1 MSSTEK
7 SKRNRS
13 KPPRGRPAATSSISQ
28 PVVEDASYLTALS
41 SFSPKGNLFAFLS
54 LAVDKHRLRVYD
66 TTTGQ
71 SVAEHVVDS
80 ARVSSLTWSNFDPSE
95 GQRSAAVEAEEPPNR
110 KKRKKRG
117 SQANED
123 GPPQITAIEVVV
135 LGLSDGTV
143 LFFSPTHGRIL
154 RALSHSTSTAAI
166 LSVVLTENGDSTPTT
181 WTSGAD
187 GAIRLWN
194 AQKNDILGSWKND
207 DRIPYSSMAIRPTSE
222 GDRVDVLA
230 ANHSIRLLSTT
241 PDTLAE
247 KPTQLASFTGH
258 ASSIKQ
264 LRWDASQT
272 PSTRFLSMAE
282 GDRIV
287 SVWEAPDGSVT
298 DGKMVASVQLDSDA
312 RTISL
317 SIASPTHTISS
328 TSERQNLLTLTASG
342 KISIFP
348 VPAELVPPASS
359 SRTQHKVS
367 TLLPRSNLSVSA
379 KKGVSASQVVDASF
393 AVGLVGHIRVARIVG
408 GVRPVFDLVQY
419 LDDKGDFIPEVVIED
434 VKAGLVS
441 ETLSAAPNKRYTESG
456 SVAVRS
462 GTELGQDEDMDDIA
476 LHAIDGDLDVDL
488 AELSL
493 GQRLTAL
500 SGDAQPISSSDS
512 DDDHEASISKKSK
525 SPRKSKQGDTARA
538 EAFVVPA
545 NSLTRTLIQ
554 ALHSSDSRLL
564 ETCLAHSDQ
573 TLIRNTVRRL
583 PPQLAV
589 PLITACVERLGRGA
603 RAANMKGGGGG
614 TSSQRGTAL
623 IVWVKTV
630 LAVHSGHLMT
640 MPDLVARL
648 SGLHATLSTRLA
660 LQESLLS
667 LSGRLDMVLSQI
679 EMRSSVAPAPLV
691 PKRGAQTSGTQGKQV
706 SRYVEGESEDED
718 EQMDVEVE
726 VDSGDDDGSV
736 EDVELGGDS
745 SAEEGSE
752 EEDDDDD
759 DEDEDED
766 GPTMNGFIDDEAE
779 EYSEEDDESE

>member
-1 MSSTEK
+1 MASPEK
-7 SKRNRS
+7 SKKNRS
-13 KPPRGRPAATSSISQ
+13 KPPRGRPLATSSISQ
-28 PVVEDASYLTALS
+28 PAVEDASYLTALS

-66 TTTGQ
+66 TATGQ

-80 ARVSSLTWSNFDPSE
+80 ARVSSLSWGNFDPSE
-95 GQRSAAVEAEEPPNR
+95 APRSAASDADEPPNK
-110 KKRKKRG
+110 KKRKKRN
-117 SQANED
+117 SQANGD
-123 GPPQITAIEVVV
+123 GPLQVTSAMEVVL
-135 LGLSDGTV
+135 LGLSDGTI
-143 LFFSPTHGRIL
+143 LFFSPTHGRVM
-154 RALSHSTSTAAI
+154 RTLSHSTSTAAI
-166 LSVVLTENGDSTPTT
+166 LSVVLAENGDSVPTT

-207 DRIPYSSMAIRPTSE
+207 DRIPYSSMAIRPTTES
-222 GDRVDVLA
+222 DRVDVLV
-230 ANHSIRLLSTT
+230 ANHSIRLLSTN
-241 PDTLAE
+241 PDTLTE
-247 KPTQLASFTGH
+247 KPTQISSFTGH
-258 ASSIKQ
+258 ASSVKQ
-264 LRWDASQT
+264 LQWDASQT
-272 PSTRFLSMAE
+272 PPTRFMSMAE

-287 SVWEAPDGSVT
+287 SIWQTPEGSTT

-312 RTISL
+312 RAISL
-317 SIASPTHTISS
+317 SASSS
-328 TSERQNLLTLTASG
+328 ASSERQNLLTLTASG

-348 VPAELVPPASS
+348 IPTELVPPASS

-379 KKGVSASQVVDASF
+379 KKGSSGSQVVDASF
-393 AVGLVGHIRVARIVG
+393 AAGVVGHIRVARIVG

-434 VKAGLVS
+434 VKAGLINES
-441 ETLSAAPNKRYTESG
+441 QSGTTPNRRYTESG

-462 GTELGQDEDMDDIA
+462 GAELGQDEEMDDIA
-476 LHAIDGDLDVDL
+476 RNAIDGELDVDL

-500 SGDAQPISSSDS
+500 SGDAQPVASSDS
-512 DDDHEASISKKSK
+512 DDEATTQKSK
-525 SPRKSKQGDTARA
+525 APRKGQGDASTQDVS
-538 EAFVVPA
+538 VVPA
-545 NSLTRTLIQ
+545 SSLTRTLIQ
-554 ALHSSDSRLL
+554 ALHSSDTKLL

-603 RAANMKGGGGG
+603 RAGNMKGGGGG
-614 TSSQRGTAL
+614 ASSQRATTL
-623 IVWVKTV
+623 IMWVKTV
-630 LAVHSGHLMT
+630 LTVHSGHLMT

-648 SGLHATLSTRLA
+648 SGLHATLSSRLA
-660 LQESLLS
+660 LQDTLLS

-679 EMRSSVAPAPLV
+679 EMRSSAAPATLAPR
-691 PKRGAQTSGTQGKQV
+691 KAAQAQGKGV
-706 SRYVEGESEDED
+706 TRYVEGESADED

-726 VDSGDDDGSV
+726 VDSGDDDASV

-745 SAEEGSE
+745 SEDEGSGEDDEEDDE
-752 EEDDDDD
+752 EEDD
-759 DEDEDED
+759 E
-766 GPTMNGFIDDEAE
+766 MNGFIDDEAE
-779 EYSEEDDESE
+779 EEYSEEEESGSE

>member
-1 MSSTEK
+1 MPSSDK
-7 SKRNRS
+7 SKKPRS
-13 KPPRGRPAATSSISQ
+13 KPPRGRPQATSSISQ
-28 PVVEDASYLTALS
+28 PIVEDASYLTTLS
-41 SFSPKGNLFAFLS
+41 AFSPKGNFFAFLS

-66 TTTGQ
+66 TATGQ

-95 GQRSAAVEAEEPPNR
+95 GQQSAQSDGEEPHNK
-110 KKRKKRG
+110 KKRKKRN
-117 SQANED
+117 SQANAD
-123 GPPQITAIEVVV
+123 GPPQISAAIEVV
-135 LGLSDGTV
+135 LMGLTDGTV
-143 LFFSPTHGRIL
+143 LFFSPSHGRTI
-154 RALSHSTSTAAI
+154 RTLSHSTSTAAI
-166 LSVVLTENGDSTPTT
+166 LSVVLTGNGHSTPAT

-222 GDRVDVLA
+222 GDRIDFLV
-230 ANHSIRLLSTT
+230 ANHSIRLLSTN
-241 PDTLAE
+241 PDASAE

-258 ASSIKQ
+258 ASSVKQ
-264 LRWDASQT
+264 LQWDASQT
-272 PSTRFLSMAE
+272 PPTRFLSMAE

-287 SVWEAPDGSVT
+287 SIWQTPEASTV

-312 RTISL
+312 RAISL
-317 SIASPTHTISS
+317 SVTSLP

-348 VPAELVPPASS
+348 IPAELVPPASS
-359 SRTQHKVS
+359 SRTPHKVS
-367 TLLPRSNLSVSA
+367 TLLPRSILSVSA
-379 KKGVSASQVVDASF
+379 KKGSSGSQVVDASF
-393 AVGLVGHIRVARIVG
+393 AVGVAGHIRVARIVG
-408 GVRPVFDLVQY
+408 GVRPVFDLVQF

-434 VKAGLVS
+434 VNASLIS
-441 ETLSAAPNKRYTESG
+441 ESHAATPNKRYTESG
-456 SVAVRS
+456 SVAVHS
-462 GTELGQDEDMDDIA
+462 GVELGQDEDMDDIA
-476 LHAIDGDLDVDL
+476 NNAIDGDLDVDL

-500 SGDAQPISSSDS
+500 SGDARPPTSSDS
-512 DDDHEASISKKSK
+512 DDDGPTKKS
-525 SPRKSKQGDTARA
+525 SAPRQSGQGDDSAPDG
-538 EAFVVPA
+538 VIPA

-554 ALHSSDSRLL
+554 ALHSSDTKLL

-589 PLITACVERLGRGA
+589 PLITVCVERLGRGA
-603 RAANMKGGGGG
+603 RAGNMKGGGGG
-614 TSSQRGTAL
+614 ASSQRGSAL

-648 SGLHATLSTRLA
+648 SGLHATLSSRLA
-660 LQESLLS
+660 LQDSLLS

-691 PKRGAQTSGTQGKQV
+691 ARKTSRAGGNTAN
-706 SRYVEGESEDED
+706 RYVEGESAEED

-726 VDSGDDDGSV
+726 VDSGDEEGSV

-745 SAEEGSE
+745 SEAEGSVEDEEDDSE
-752 EEDDDDD
+752 EESG
-759 DEDEDED
+759 DE
-766 GPTMNGFIDDEAE
+766 GMNGFIDDEAM
-779 EYSEEDDESE
+779 EDDSDEDGSD

>member
-1 MSSTEK
+1 MASSEK
-7 SKRNRS
+7 SKKNRS

-66 TTTGQ
+66 TATGQ

-80 ARVSSLTWSNFDPSE
+80 ARVSSLTWSNFDPSD
-95 GQRSAAVEAEEPPNR
+95 GQRAALSDVEEPPNKKKK
-110 KKRKKRG
+110 KKRN
-117 SQANED
+117 SQANTD
-123 GPPQITAIEVVV
+123 GPPQIVATIEVVV

-143 LFFSPTHGRIL
+143 LFFSPTHGRII
-154 RALSHSTSTAAI
+154 RTLSHSTSTDAI
-166 LSVVLTENGDSTPTT
+166 LSVVLTENGDSAPTT

-207 DRIPYSSMAIRPTSE
+207 DRIPYSSMAIRPTAE
-222 GDRVDVLA
+222 GDRVDVLV
-230 ANHSIRLLSTT
+230 ANHSIRLLSTSPASLT
-241 PDTLAE
+241 E
-247 KPTQLASFTGH
+247 KPTQSASFTGH
-258 ASSIKQ
+258 ASSVKHLQ
-264 LRWDASQT
+264 WDASQT
-272 PSTRFLSMAE
+272 PPTRFMSMAE

-287 SVWEAPDGSVT
+287 CIWETPEGSAT
-298 DGKMVASVQLDSDA
+298 EGKMVASVQLDSDA

-317 SIASPTHTISS
+317 SVSSPMP
-328 TSERQNLLTLTASG
+328 SERQNLLTLTASG

-348 VPAELVPPASS
+348 IPTELVPPATS

-379 KKGVSASQVVDASF
+379 KKGSSGTQVVDASF
-393 AVGLVGHIRVARIVG
+393 AVGIGGHIRVARIVG

-419 LDDKGDFIPEVVIED
+419 LDDNGDFIPEVTIED
-434 VKAGLVS
+434 VKADLIS
-441 ETLSAAPNKRYTESG
+441 DSHSATPNRRYTESG

-462 GTELGQDEDMDDIA
+462 GAELGQDEEMDVLA
-476 LHAIDGDLDVDL
+476 HNAIDGDLDVDL

-500 SGDAQPISSSDS
+500 SGDARLVTSSDS
-512 DDDHEASISKKSK
+512 DDEAGPTKKSTG
-525 SPRKSKQGDTARA
+525 PRKSGQGDATVQDAS
-538 EAFVVPA
+538 VVPA

-554 ALHSSDSRLL
+554 ALHSSDTKLL

-603 RAANMKGGGGG
+603 RAGNMKGGGGG
-614 TSSQRGTAL
+614 ASSQRGSAL

-648 SGLHATLSTRLA
+648 SGLHATLSSRLA
-660 LQESLLS
+660 LQENLLS

-679 EMRSSVAPAPLV
+679 EMRSSVAPAPLA
-691 PKRGAQTSGTQGKQV
+691 PRKGAQASRGQGKHV
-706 SRYVEGESEDED
+706 NRYVEGESADED

-745 SAEEGSE
+745 SEEGSE
-752 EEDDDDD
+752 EEED
-759 DEDEDED
+759 DEDEEESDGD

-779 EYSEEDDESE
+779 EYSEEDDDESE

>member
-1 MSSTEK
+1 MASPEK
-7 SKRNRS
+7 SKKNRS
-13 KPPRGRPAATSSISQ
+13 KPPRSRPPATSSISQ

-41 SFSPKGNLFAFLS
+41 SFSPKGNLFAYLS

-66 TTTGQ
+66 TATGQ

-80 ARVSSLTWSNFDPSE
+80 ARVSCLTWSNFDPSD
-95 GQRSAAVEAEEPPNR
+95 GPRSAPSDVEEPPDK
-110 KKRKKRG
+110 KKRKKRN
-117 SQANED
+117 SQANAD
-123 GPPQITAIEVVV
+123 GPLQVTAAIEVVL

-143 LFFSPTHGRIL
+143 SFFSPTHGRVL
-154 RALSHSTSTAAI
+154 RTLSHATSTAAI
-166 LSVVLTENGDSTPTT
+166 LSVVLTEHGDSVPTT

-207 DRIPYSSMAIRPTSE
+207 DRIPYSSMAIRPTSD
-222 GDRVDVLA
+222 GDRVDVLV
-230 ANHSIRLLSTT
+230 ANHSIRLLSSD
-241 PDTLAE
+241 PDALTE
-247 KPTQLASFTGH
+247 KPKQIASFTGH
-258 ASSIKQ
+258 ASSVRQ
-264 LRWDASQT
+264 LQWDASQA
-272 PSTRFLSMAE
+272 PPTRFLSMAE

-287 SVWEAPDGSVT
+287 SIWQTPEGSVA

-317 SIASPTHTISS
+317 SLSSPAS
-328 TSERQNLLTLTASG
+328 SERQNLLTLTASG

-348 VPAELVPPASS
+348 IPTELVPPASS

-379 KKGVSASQVVDASF
+379 KKGSSGSQVVAASF
-393 AVGLVGHIRVARIVG
+393 AVGVVGHIRVARVVG

-419 LDDKGDFIPEVVIED
+419 VDDKGDFIPDVVIED
-434 VKAGLVS
+434 LKAGLINEVH
-441 ETLSAAPNKRYTESG
+441 SAAPNKRYTESG

-462 GTELGQDEDMDDIA
+462 GVEVGQDEDMDDIA
-476 LHAIDGDLDVDL
+476 QNAVDGDLDVDL

-500 SGDAQPISSSDS
+500 SGDAQQVGSSDS
-512 DDDHEASISKKSK
+512 DDEASPTQKSK
-525 SPRKSKQGDTARA
+525 GSRKSGQDGVQDA
-538 EAFVVPA
+538 PA

-554 ALHSSDSRLL
+554 ALHSSDTKLL

-573 TLIRNTVRRL
+573 AMIRNTVRRL

-603 RAANMKGGGGG
+603 RAGNMKGGGGG
-614 TSSQRGTAL
+614 ASSQRGTTL

-648 SGLHATLSTRLA
+648 SGLHATLSSRLA
-660 LQESLLS
+660 LQENLLS
-667 LSGRLDMVLSQI
+667 LSGRLDMVLAQI

-691 PKRGAQTSGTQGKQV
+691 ARKGTQASRGQGKV
-706 SRYVEGESEDED
+706 PRYVEGESADED
-718 EQMDVEVE
+718 EQMEVEVE
-726 VDSGDDDGSV
+726 SGDDDGSV

-745 SAEEGSE
+745 SEDEGSE
-752 EEDDDDD
+752 EEED
-759 DEDEDED
+759 DEDEEDEED
-766 GPTMNGFIDDEAE
+766 GPNGFIDDQAEEDE
-779 EYSEEDDESE
+779 EYSDEDDSE

>member
-1 MSSTEK
+1 MASSEK
-7 SKRNRS
+7 SKKTRS

-66 TTTGQ
+66 TATGQ

-80 ARVSSLTWSNFDPSE
+80 ARVSSLTWNNFDPSE
-95 GQRSAAVEAEEPPNR
+95 SQRSAPSDVEEPPNK
-110 KKRKKRG
+110 KKRKKRN
-117 SQANED
+117 SQANGD
-123 GPPQITAIEVVV
+123 GPLQVTAAIEVVL

-143 LFFSPTHGRIL
+143 LFFSPTHGRII
-154 RALSHSTSTAAI
+154 RTLSHSTSTAAI

-222 GDRVDVLA
+222 GDRVDVLV
-230 ANHSIRLLSTT
+230 ANHSIRLLSTN
-241 PDTLAE
+241 PDTLTE

-258 ASSIKQ
+258 ASSVKQ
-264 LRWDASQT
+264 LQWDASQT
-272 PSTRFLSMAE
+272 PATRFLSMAE

-287 SVWEAPDGSVT
+287 SIWQTPEGSVA

-317 SIASPTHTISS
+317 SVSS
-328 TSERQNLLTLTASG
+328 LPSSERQNLLTLTASG

-348 VPAELVPPASS
+348 IPTELVPPASS

-367 TLLPRSNLSVSA
+367 TLLPRSTLSASA
-379 KKGVSASQVVDASF
+379 KKGSSGSQVVDASF
-393 AVGLVGHIRVARIVG
+393 AVGVVGHIRVARIVG
-408 GVRPVFDLVQY
+408 GIRPVFDLVQY

-434 VKAGLVS
+434 VKAGLIS
-441 ETLSAAPNKRYTESG
+441 ESHSATPNKRYTESG

-462 GTELGQDEDMDDIA
+462 GAELGQDEDMDDIA
-476 LHAIDGDLDVDL
+476 HNAIDGDLDVDL

-500 SGDAQPISSSDS
+500 SGDARPAASSDS
-512 DDDHEASISKKSK
+512 DDEAGTAQKSTV
-525 SPRKSKQGDTARA
+525 PRKSGQGDGAQDGS
-538 EAFVVPA
+538 VVPA

-554 ALHSSDSRLL
+554 ALHSSDTKLL

-603 RAANMKGGGGG
+603 RAGNMKGGGGG
-614 TSSQRGTAL
+614 ASSQRGTAL
-623 IVWVKTV
+623 IMWVKTV

-648 SGLHATLSTRLA
+648 SGLHATLSSRLA
-660 LQESLLS
+660 LQDNLLS

-679 EMRSSVAPAPLV
+679 EMRSSVASAPLV
-691 PKRGAQTSGTQGKQV
+691 PRKGAQTSRAQGKQV
-706 SRYVEGESEDED
+706 NRYVEGESADED

-745 SAEEGSE
+745 SEGEGSE
-752 EEDDDDD
+752 SE
-759 DEDEDED
+759 EDEDDEEEND
-766 GPTMNGFIDDEAE
+766 EMNGFIDDEAE
-779 EYSEEDDESE
+779 EYSESESE

>member
-1 MSSTEK
+1 MASSEK
-7 SKRNRS
+7 SKKNRS

-66 TTTGQ
+66 TATGQ

-95 GQRSAAVEAEEPPNR
+95 GQRSAPSDVEEPPNK
-110 KKRKKRG
+110 KKRKKRN
-117 SQANED
+117 SQANAD
-123 GPPQITAIEVVV
+123 GPLQVTAAIEVVL

-143 LFFSPTHGRIL
+143 LFFSPTHGRII
-154 RALSHSTSTAAI
+154 RTLSDSTSTAAI
-166 LSVVLTENGDSTPTT
+166 LSVVLTENGDSAPTT

-222 GDRVDVLA
+222 GDRVDVLV
-230 ANHSIRLLSTT
+230 ANHSIRLLSTH
-241 PDTLAE
+241 PDTLTE
-247 KPTQLASFTGH
+247 KPTQLAAFTGH
-258 ASSIKQ
+258 ASSVKQ
-264 LRWDASQT
+264 LHWDASQT
-272 PSTRFLSMAE
+272 PPTRFLSMAE

-287 SVWEAPDGSVT
+287 SIWQTPEGSVA

-312 RTISL
+312 RNISL
-317 SIASPTHTISS
+317 SISS
-328 TSERQNLLTLTASG
+328 LPSSERQNLLTLTASG

-348 VPAELVPPASS
+348 IPTELVPPASS

-367 TLLPRSNLSVSA
+367 TLLPRSTLFVSA
-379 KKGVSASQVVDASF
+379 KKGSSGAQVVDASF
-393 AVGLVGHIRVARIVG
+393 AVGVVGHIRVARIIG

-434 VKAGLVS
+434 VKAGLIS
-441 ETLSAAPNKRYTESG
+441 ESLSATPNKRYTESG

-462 GTELGQDEDMDDIA
+462 GVELGQDEDMDVIA
-476 LHAIDGDLDVDL
+476 HNAIDGDLDVDL

-500 SGDAQPISSSDS
+500 SGDARPQISSDS
-512 DDDHEASISKKSK
+512 DDEDGPTQKSK
-525 SPRKSKQGDTARA
+525 APRQSGQGDGNAQDVS
-538 EAFVVPA
+538 VVPA

-554 ALHSSDSRLL
+554 ALHSSDTRLL

-573 TLIRNTVRRL
+573 ALIRNTVRRL

-603 RAANMKGGGGG
+603 RAGNMKGGGGG
-614 TSSQRGTAL
+614 ASSQRGTAL
-623 IVWVKTV
+623 IMWVKTV

-648 SGLHATLSTRLA
+648 SGLHATLSSRLA
-660 LQESLLS
+660 LQDNLLS

-691 PKRGAQTSGTQGKQV
+691 PRKTSRAQGKNAN
-706 SRYVEGESEDED
+706 RYVEGESADED

-745 SAEEGSE
+745 SEEEGSE
-752 EEDDDDD
+752 G
-759 DEDEDED
+759 EDEDESD
-766 GPTMNGFIDDEAE
+766 EESGDEAMNGFIDDEAAE
-779 EYSEEDDESE
+779 DNSDDESE

>member
-1 MSSTEK
+1 MASAEK
-7 SKRNRS
+7 SKKNRS

-66 TTTGQ
+66 TATGQ

-95 GQRSAAVEAEEPPNR
+95 APRSAPSDVEEPPNK
-110 KKRKKRG
+110 KKRKKRN
-117 SQANED
+117 SQANGE
-123 GPPQITAIEVVV
+123 GPLEVIAAIEVVL

-143 LFFSPTHGRIL
+143 LFFSPTHGRII
-154 RALSHSTSTAAI
+154 RTLSHSTSTAAI
-166 LSVVLTENGDSTPTT
+166 LSVVLTENGDSVPTT

-207 DRIPYSSMAIRPTSE
+207 DRIPYSSMAIRPTGE
-222 GDRVDVLA
+222 GDRVDVLV
-230 ANHSIRLLSTT
+230 ANHSIRLLSTN
-241 PDTLAE
+241 PDTLTE
-247 KPTQLASFTGH
+247 KPAQVASFTGH
-258 ASSIKQ
+258 ASSVKQ
-264 LRWDASQT
+264 LQWDASQT
-272 PSTRFLSMAE
+272 PPSRFMSMAE

-287 SVWEAPDGSVT
+287 SIWQTPEGSVAE
-298 DGKMVASVQLDSDA
+298 GKMVASVQLDSDA

-317 SIASPTHTISS
+317 SVSSSAS
-328 TSERQNLLTLTASG
+328 SERQNLLTLTASG

-348 VPAELVPPASS
+348 IPTELVPPASS

-379 KKGVSASQVVDASF
+379 KKGSSGSQVVDATF
-393 AVGLVGHIRVARIVG
+393 AIGVIGHIRVARIVG

-434 VKAGLVS
+434 VKAGLIS
-441 ETLSAAPNKRYTESG
+441 DSHSATPNKRYTESG
-456 SVAVRS
+456 SVAFRS
-462 GTELGQDEDMDDIA
+462 GAELGQDEEMDDIA
-476 LHAIDGDLDVDL
+476 HNAIDGELDVDL

-500 SGDAQPISSSDS
+500 SGDARPVASSDS
-512 DDDHEASISKKSK
+512 DDEATTQKSK
-525 SPRKSKQGDTARA
+525 APRKGDDAGA
-538 EAFVVPA
+538 QDVSVVPA

-554 ALHSSDSRLL
+554 ALHSSDTKLL
-564 ETCLAHSDQ
+564 ETCLTHSDQ

-603 RAANMKGGGGG
+603 RAGNMKGGGGG
-614 TSSQRGTAL
+614 ASSQRATTL
-623 IVWVKTV
+623 IAWVKTV

-648 SGLHATLSTRLA
+648 SGLHATLSSRLA
-660 LQESLLS
+660 LQENLLS

-679 EMRSSVAPAPLV
+679 EMRSSAAPATLAPR
-691 PKRGAQTSGTQGKQV
+691 KGAQASSQGKRV
-706 SRYVEGESEDED
+706 TRYVEGESADED

-745 SAEEGSE
+745 SEEEGSE
-752 EEDDDDD
+752 EDEDDGDEEDDD
-759 DEDEDED
+759 E
-766 GPTMNGFIDDEAE
+766 MNGFIDDEAE
-779 EYSEEDDESE
+779 EYSEEESESE

>member
-1 MSSTEK
+1 MASPEK
-7 SKRNRS
+7 SKKNRS
-13 KPPRGRPAATSSISQ
+13 KPPRGRPAATSAISQ

-66 TTTGQ
+66 TATGQ

-80 ARVSSLTWSNFDPSE
+80 ARVSSLTWSNFDPSDVP
-95 GQRSAAVEAEEPPNR
+95 RTTASDAEEPPNK
-110 KKRKKRG
+110 KKRKKRN
-117 SQANED
+117 SQANGD
-123 GPPQITAIEVVV
+123 VPPQMTAAMEVIL

-143 LFFSPTHGRIL
+143 LFFSPTHGRVV
-154 RALSHSTSTAAI
+154 RTLSHSTSTAAI
-166 LSVVLTENGDSTPTT
+166 LSVVLTENGDSVPTT

-194 AQKNDILGSWKND
+194 AQKNDLLGSWKND
-207 DRIPYSSMAIRPTSE
+207 DRIPYSSMAIRPTTE
-222 GDRVDVLA
+222 GDRVDVLV
-230 ANHSIRLLSTT
+230 ANHSIRLLSSNL
-241 PDTLAE
+241 DTLTE
-247 KPTQLASFTGH
+247 KPAQLASFTGH
-258 ASSIKQ
+258 ASSVKQ
-264 LRWDASQT
+264 LHWDASQT
-272 PSTRFLSMAE
+272 PPTRFLSMAE

-287 SVWEAPDGSVT
+287 SIWQTPEGSAAE
-298 DGKMVASVQLDSDA
+298 GKMVASVQLDSDA
-312 RTISL
+312 RTVSL
-317 SIASPTHTISS
+317 SASSS
-328 TSERQNLLTLTASG
+328 ASSERQNLLTLTASG

-348 VPAELVPPASS
+348 IPSELAPPASS

-379 KKGVSASQVVDASF
+379 KKGSSGSQVVDASF
-393 AVGLVGHIRVARIVG
+393 AAGVVGHIRVARTVG

-419 LDDKGDFIPEVVIED
+419 LDDRGDYIPEVVIED
-434 VKAGLVS
+434 VKAGLIS
-441 ETLSAAPNKRYTESG
+441 ESHSATPNKRYTESG

-462 GTELGQDEDMDDIA
+462 GAELGQDEEMDAIA
-476 LHAIDGDLDVDL
+476 RNAIDGELDVDL

-500 SGDAQPISSSDS
+500 SGDARPASSSDS
-512 DDDHEASISKKSK
+512 DDEGTTQKLPKAS
-525 SPRKSKQGDTARA
+525 RKGQGDAPA
-538 EAFVVPA
+538 QDVSVVPA

-554 ALHSSDSRLL
+554 ALHSSDTRLL

-614 TSSQRGTAL
+614 ASSQRATTL

-648 SGLHATLSTRLA
+648 SGLHATLSSRLA
-660 LQESLLS
+660 LQETLLS

-679 EMRSSVAPAPLV
+679 EMRSSAAPATLAPR
-691 PKRGAQTSGTQGKQV
+691 KAAQAQGKRV
-706 SRYVEGESEDED
+706 TRYVEGESADED

-726 VDSGDDDGSV
+726 VDSGDDDASV

-745 SAEEGSE
+745 SEEEGSE
-752 EEDDDDD
+752 EDEEEDEEEDDD
-759 DEDEDED
+759 E
-766 GPTMNGFIDDEAE
+766 MNGFIDDEAE
-779 EYSEEDDESE
+779 EYSEEESESE

>member
-1 MSSTEK
+1 MASPEK
-7 SKRNRS
+7 SKKNRT
-13 KPPRGRPAATSSISQ
+13 KPPRGRPAATSAISQ

-66 TTTGQ
+66 TATGQ

-80 ARVSSLTWSNFDPSE
+80 ARVSSLTWSNFDPSD
-95 GQRSAAVEAEEPPNR
+95 GQRPAVSDAEEPPNK
-110 KKRKKRG
+110 KKRKKRN
-117 SQANED
+117 SQANGD
-123 GPPQITAIEVVV
+123 APPQITAAIEVVL

-143 LFFSPTHGRIL
+143 LFFAPTHGRVI
-154 RALSHSTSTAAI
+154 RTLSHSTSTAAI
-166 LSVVLTENGDSTPTT
+166 LSVVLTENGDSVPTT

-222 GDRVDVLA
+222 GDQIDVLV
-230 ANHSIRLLSTT
+230 ANHSIRLFSAN
-241 PDTLAE
+241 PDTLTE
-247 KPTQLASFTGH
+247 KPTQKASFTGH
-258 ASSIKQ
+258 ASSVKQ
-264 LRWDASQT
+264 LQWDASQT
-272 PSTRFLSMAE
+272 PPTRFMSMAE

-287 SVWEAPDGSVT
+287 SIWETPEGPAA

-317 SIASPTHTISS
+317 SVSSPA

-348 VPAELVPPASS
+348 IPTELVPPASS
-359 SRTQHKVS
+359 SRTQHKAS

-379 KKGVSASQVVDASF
+379 KKGSSGSQVVNASF
-393 AVGLVGHIRVARIVG
+393 AAGVVGHIRVARIVG

-434 VKAGLVS
+434 VKAGLITES
-441 ETLSAAPNKRYTESG
+441 HSTAPNKRYTESG
-456 SVAVRS
+456 SLAVRS
-462 GTELGQDEDMDDIA
+462 GAELGQDEDMDDIA
-476 LHAIDGDLDVDL
+476 NTAIDGELDVDL

-500 SGDAQPISSSDS
+500 SGDARPVSSSDS
-512 DDDHEASISKKSK
+512 DDEAGTTNPKSK
-525 SPRKSKQGDTARA
+525 AAGKGARVRDA
-538 EAFVVPA
+538 NVVPA

-554 ALHSSDSRLL
+554 ALHSSDTRLL

-614 TSSQRGTAL
+614 ASSQRASAL
-623 IVWVKTV
+623 IMWVKTV

-648 SGLHATLSTRLA
+648 SGLHATLSSRLA
-660 LQESLLS
+660 LQENLLS

-679 EMRSSVAPAPLV
+679 EMRSSAAPATLAPR
-691 PKRGAQTSGTQGKQV
+691 KQASAGQGKRV
-706 SRYVEGESEDED
+706 TRYVEGESADED

-726 VDSGDDDGSV
+726 VDSGDEDGSV

-745 SAEEGSE
+745 SEEEGSE
-752 EEDDDDD
+752 D
-759 DEDEDED
+759 DEDEEEEDED
-766 GPTMNGFIDDEAE
+766 DEMNGFIDDEAE
-779 EYSEEDDESE
+779 EYSEEESESE

>member
-1 MSSTEK
+1 MASPQK
-7 SKRNRS
+7 SQKNRS

-66 TTTGQ
+66 TATGQ

-95 GQRSAAVEAEEPPNR
+95 GPRSAPSDVEEPPNK
-110 KKRKKRG
+110 KKRKKRN
-117 SQANED
+117 SQANGD
-123 GPPQITAIEVVV
+123 GPPQVTAAIEVVL

-143 LFFSPTHGRIL
+143 LFFSPTHGRII
-154 RALSHSTSTAAI
+154 RTLSHSTSSAAI
-166 LSVVLTENGDSTPTT
+166 LSVVLTDTGDSVPTT

-222 GDRVDVLA
+222 GDRVDVLV
-230 ANHSIRLLSTT
+230 ANHSIRLLSTS
-241 PDTLAE
+241 PDALTE
-247 KPTQLASFTGH
+247 KPTQLSSFTGH

-264 LRWDASQT
+264 LQWDASQT
-272 PSTRFLSMAE
+272 PPTRFMSMAE

-287 SVWEAPDGSVT
+287 SIWQTPESSVAE
-298 DGKMVASVQLDSDA
+298 GKMVASVQLDSDA

-317 SIASPTHTISS
+317 SVPSSAS
-328 TSERQNLLTLTASG
+328 SERQSLLTLTASG

-348 VPAELVPPASS
+348 IPTELVPPASS

-367 TLLPRSNLSVSA
+367 TLLPRSNLSASA
-379 KKGVSASQVVDASF
+379 KKGSSGSQVVDASF
-393 AVGLVGHIRVARIVG
+393 AAGVVGHIRVARLVG

-434 VKAGLVS
+434 VKAGLIS
-441 ETLSAAPNKRYTESG
+441 ESQSAAPNKRYTESG

-462 GTELGQDEDMDDIA
+462 GAELGQDEDMDDVA
-476 LHAIDGDLDVDL
+476 RNAIDGDLDVDL

-500 SGDAQPISSSDS
+500 SGETRPISSDS
-512 DDDHEASISKKSK
+512 DDEATTQKTKA
-525 SPRKSKQGDTARA
+525 PRKGGDAGA
-538 EAFVVPA
+538 EDVSVVPA

-554 ALHSSDSRLL
+554 ALHSSDTRLL

-603 RAANMKGGGGG
+603 RAGNMKGGGGG
-614 TSSQRGTAL
+614 ASSQRATTL
-623 IVWVKTV
+623 IMWVKTV

-648 SGLHATLSTRLA
+648 SGLHATLSSRLA
-660 LQESLLS
+660 LQENLLS

-679 EMRSSVAPAPLV
+679 EMRSSAAPATLAPR
-691 PKRGAQTSGTQGKQV
+691 KGAQATSQGKGV
-706 SRYVEGESEDED
+706 TRYVEGESADED

-726 VDSGDDDGSV
+726 VDSGDDDASV

-745 SAEEGSE
+745 SEGEGSE
-752 EEDDDDD
+752 DDV
-759 DEDEDED
+759 DEDEEDED
-766 GPTMNGFIDDEAE
+766 DEMNGFIDDEAE
-779 EYSEEDDESE
+779 EYSEEESESE

>member
-1 MSSTEK
+1 MASTEK
-7 SKRNRS
+7 SKKNRI
-13 KPPRGRPAATSSISQ
+13 KPPRGRPAATSAISQ

-66 TTTGQ
+66 TATGQ

-80 ARVSSLTWSNFDPSE
+80 ARVSSLTWSNFDPSD
-95 GQRSAAVEAEEPPNR
+95 GQRPAVSDAEEPPNK
-110 KKRKKRG
+110 KKRRKRN
-117 SQANED
+117 SQANGD
-123 GPPQITAIEVVV
+123 GPLQIMAAIEVVL

-143 LFFSPTHGRIL
+143 LFFAPTHGRVI
-154 RALSHSTSTAAI
+154 RTLSHSTSTAAI
-166 LSVVLTENGDSTPTT
+166 LSVVLTENGDSVPTT

-222 GDRVDVLA
+222 GDQIDVLV
-230 ANHSIRLLSTT
+230 ANHSIRLLSAN
-241 PDTLAE
+241 PDTLTE
-247 KPTQLASFTGH
+247 KPTQQASFTGH
-258 ASSIKQ
+258 ASSVKQ
-264 LRWDASQT
+264 LQWDASQT
-272 PSTRFLSMAE
+272 PPTRFMSMAE

-287 SVWEAPDGSVT
+287 SVWETPEGPAADGI
-298 DGKMVASVQLDSDA
+298 MVASVQLDSDA
-312 RTISL
+312 RAISL
-317 SIASPTHTISS
+317 SVCSPAL
-328 TSERQNLLTLTASG
+328 SERQNLLTLTASG

-348 VPAELVPPASS
+348 IPTELVPPASS

-379 KKGVSASQVVDASF
+379 KKGSSGSQVVNASF
-393 AVGLVGHIRVARIVG
+393 AAGVVGHIRVARIVG

-419 LDDKGDFIPEVVIED
+419 LDDKGDFISEVVIED
-434 VKAGLVS
+434 VKAGLITES
-441 ETLSAAPNKRYTESG
+441 HSTTPNKRYTESG
-456 SVAVRS
+456 SLAVLS
-462 GTELGQDEDMDDIA
+462 GAELGQDEDMDDIA
-476 LHAIDGDLDVDL
+476 NTAIDGELDVDL

-500 SGDAQPISSSDS
+500 SGDARPVSSSDS
-512 DDDHEASISKKSK
+512 DDEAGPINPKSK
-525 SPRKSKQGDTARA
+525 AAGKGGSVQDTN
-538 EAFVVPA
+538 VVPA

-554 ALHSSDSRLL
+554 ALHSSDTRLL

-573 TLIRNTVRRL
+573 TLIRNTIRRL

-614 TSSQRGTAL
+614 ASSQRASAL
-623 IVWVKTV
+623 IMWVKTV

-648 SGLHATLSTRLA
+648 SGLHATLSSRLA
-660 LQESLLS
+660 LQENLLS

-679 EMRSSVAPAPLV
+679 EMRSSAAPATLAPR
-691 PKRGAQTSGTQGKQV
+691 KQASAGQGKRV
-706 SRYVEGESEDED
+706 TRYVEGESADED

-745 SAEEGSE
+745 SEEEGSE
-752 EEDDDDD
+752 D
-759 DEDEDED
+759 DEDEEEDDED
-766 GPTMNGFIDDEAE
+766 DEMNGFIDDEAE
-779 EYSEEDDESE
+779 EYSEEESESE

>member
-1 MSSTEK
+1 MASAAK
-7 SKRNRS
+7 SKKNRS
-13 KPPRGRPAATSSISQ
+13 KPPSGRPLATSSISQ

-66 TTTGQ
+66 TATGQ
-71 SVAEHVVDS
+71 SVAEYVVDS
-80 ARVSSLTWSNFDPSE
+80 ARVSSLAWSNFDPSE
-95 GQRSAAVEAEEPPNR
+95 APRPTASDVEEPPNK
-110 KKRKKRG
+110 KKRKKRN
-117 SQANED
+117 SQANGD
-123 GPPQITAIEVVV
+123 GPLQITSAMEVVL

-143 LFFSPTHGRIL
+143 LFFSPTHGRVI
-154 RALSHSTSTAAI
+154 RTLSHSTSTAAI
-166 LSVVLTENGDSTPTT
+166 LSVVLTENGDSVPTT

-222 GDRVDVLA
+222 GDRVDVLV
-230 ANHSIRLLSTT
+230 ANHSIRLLSTN
-241 PDTLAE
+241 PDTLTE
-247 KPTQLASFTGH
+247 KPTQLSSFTGH
-258 ASSIKQ
+258 ASSVKQ
-264 LRWDASQT
+264 LQWDASQT
-272 PSTRFLSMAE
+272 PPTRFMSMAE
-282 GDRIV
+282 ADRIV
-287 SVWEAPDGSVT
+287 SIWQTPEGST
-298 DGKMVASVQLDSDA
+298 AEGKMVASVQLDSDA

-317 SIASPTHTISS
+317 SVSSSAS
-328 TSERQNLLTLTASG
+328 SERQNLLTLTASG

-348 VPAELVPPASS
+348 IPTELVPPASS

-379 KKGVSASQVVDASF
+379 KKGSSGSQVVDASF
-393 AVGLVGHIRVARIVG
+393 AAGVVGHIRVARIVG

-434 VKAGLVS
+434 VKTGLIS
-441 ETLSAAPNKRYTESG
+441 ESHSATPNKRYTESG

-462 GTELGQDEDMDDIA
+462 GAELGQDEEMDDIA
-476 LHAIDGDLDVDL
+476 HNAIDGELDVDL

-500 SGDAQPISSSDS
+500 SGDAQPVASSDS
-512 DDDHEASISKKSK
+512 DDEPTTQKSK
-525 SPRKSKQGDTARA
+525 ATRKSAGDASTQDVS
-538 EAFVVPA
+538 VVPA
-545 NSLTRTLIQ
+545 SSLTRTLIQ
-554 ALHSSDSRLL
+554 ALHSSDTKLL

-603 RAANMKGGGGG
+603 RAGNMKGGGGG
-614 TSSQRGTAL
+614 ASSQRATTL
-623 IVWVKTV
+623 IMWVKTV
-630 LAVHSGHLMT
+630 LTVHSGHLMT

-648 SGLHATLSTRLA
+648 AGLHATLSSRLA
-660 LQESLLS
+660 LQDTLLS

-679 EMRSSVAPAPLV
+679 EMRSSAAPATLAPR
-691 PKRGAQTSGTQGKQV
+691 KAAQAQGKRV
-706 SRYVEGESEDED
+706 TRYVEGESADED

-726 VDSGDDDGSV
+726 VDSGDDDASV

-745 SAEEGSE
+745 SEEEGSE
-752 EEDDDDD
+752 ED
-759 DEDEDED
+759 DEDEEEEEDDE
-766 GPTMNGFIDDEAE
+766 MNGFIDDEAE
-779 EYSEEDDESE
+779 EEYSEEESGSE

>member
-1 MSSTEK
+1 MASSEK
-7 SKRNRS
+7 SKKNRS
-13 KPPRGRPAATSSISQ
+13 KAPRGRPAATSTISQ

-41 SFSPKGNLFAFLS
+41 SFSLKGNLFAFLS

-66 TTTGQ
+66 TATGQ

-95 GQRSAAVEAEEPPNR
+95 SPRSAASDVEEPPNK
-110 KKRKKRG
+110 KKRKKRN
-117 SQANED
+117 SQANGD
-123 GPPQITAIEVVV
+123 GPLQITAAMEVVL
-135 LGLSDGTV
+135 LGLSDGTI
-143 LFFSPTHGRIL
+143 LFFSPTHGRVI
-154 RALSHSTSTAAI
+154 RTLSHSTSTAAI
-166 LSVVLTENGDSTPTT
+166 LSVVLTENGDSVPTT

-207 DRIPYSSMAIRPTSE
+207 DRIPYSSMAVRPTSE
-222 GDRVDVLA
+222 GDRVDVLV
-230 ANHSIRLLSTT
+230 ANHSIRLLSAN
-241 PDTLAE
+241 PDSLSE

-258 ASSIKQ
+258 ASSVKQ
-264 LRWDASQT
+264 LQWDASQT
-272 PSTRFLSMAE
+272 PPTRFMSLAE

-287 SVWEAPDGSVT
+287 SIWQTPEGSAAE
-298 DGKMVASVQLDSDA
+298 GKMVASVQLDSDA
-312 RTISL
+312 RAISL
-317 SIASPTHTISS
+317 SVSSIS
-328 TSERQNLLTLTASG
+328 SERQNLLTLTASG

-348 VPAELVPPASS
+348 IPTELVPPASS

-379 KKGVSASQVVDASF
+379 KKGSLGSHVVNVSF
-393 AVGLVGHIRVARIVG
+393 AAGVVGHIRVARIVG

-419 LDDKGDFIPEVVIED
+419 LDDKGDFIPEVIIED
-434 VKAGLVS
+434 VQTGLINES
-441 ETLSAAPNKRYTESG
+441 HSATPNKRYTESG

-462 GTELGQDEDMDDIA
+462 GVELGQDEEMDDIA
-476 LHAIDGDLDVDL
+476 HNAIDGELDVDL

-500 SGDAQPISSSDS
+500 SGDARAVPSSDS
-512 DDDHEASISKKSK
+512 DDEATTQKSK
-525 SPRKSKQGDTARA
+525 ATRKGKADTSTQDVS
-538 EAFVVPA
+538 VVPA

-554 ALHSSDSRLL
+554 ALHSSDTRLL

-603 RAANMKGGGGG
+603 RAGNMKGGGGG
-614 TSSQRGTAL
+614 ASSQRATTL
-623 IVWVKTV
+623 TLWVKTV
-630 LAVHSGHLMT
+630 LTVHSGHLMT

-648 SGLHATLSTRLA
+648 SGLHATLSSRLA
-660 LQESLLS
+660 LQDTLLS

-679 EMRSSVAPAPLV
+679 EMRSSAAPATLAPR
-691 PKRGAQTSGTQGKQV
+691 KAAQAQGKRV
-706 SRYVEGESEDED
+706 TRYVEGESADED

-726 VDSGDDDGSV
+726 VDSGDDDASV

-745 SAEEGSE
+745 SEDQGSE
-752 EEDDDDD
+752 EDDEEDDDEED
-759 DEDEDED
+759 DE
-766 GPTMNGFIDDEAE
+766 MNGFIDDEAE
-779 EYSEEDDESE
+779 EYSEEESGSE